1 MARKVGKAKTSKE
14 KTKAAEDTDE
24 VIKDGA
30 RMRTESEGQPFM
42 VRGLTVAVTS
52 YLAHTV
58 WTKRK
63 MLTDTWYTEEQTETE
78 RLLVTLFEYMCAM
91 GLIFFIGLIV
101 GVVCRKGAKLAKG
114 LTNTE

>member
-1 MARKVGKAKTSKE
+1 MARNVGKAKTSEE
-14 KTKAAEDTDE
+14 KTKVAEDTSE

-30 RMRTESEGQPFM
+30 RMGGDSKQPPFM
-42 VRGLTVAVTS
+42 VRGLVVGVTS

-63 MLTDTWYTEEQTETE
+63 MLTDTWYTEEQTDTE
-78 RLLVTLFEYMCAM
+78 RLLVTSFEYMCSM

-101 GVVCRKGAKLAKG
+101 GVACRRGAKLAKG
-114 LTNTE
+114 LMKTE